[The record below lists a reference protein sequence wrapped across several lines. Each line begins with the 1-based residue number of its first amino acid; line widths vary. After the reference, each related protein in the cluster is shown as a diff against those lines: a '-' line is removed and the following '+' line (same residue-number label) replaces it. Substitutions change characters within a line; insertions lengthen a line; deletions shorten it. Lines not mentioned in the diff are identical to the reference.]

1 MSNVQ
6 FVTDSKGQKTGVL
19 LSMKQYE
26 KMLEELEELED
37 IKAYDKAKRKAG
49 KSQNFEEFLKE
60 LEPVHS

>member
-6 FVTDSKGQKTGVL
+6 FITDAEGQKTGVV
-19 LSMKQYE
+19 LSIKQYQ
-26 KMLEELEELED
+26 KMLEDLEELED

>member
-6 FVTDSKGQKTGVL
+6 FVTDAKGQKTGVL

-26 KMLEELEELED
+26 KLLEDSEELED
-37 IKAYDKAKRKAG
+37 IKAYDKAKRKPG

-60 LEPVHS
+60 LEPVQS